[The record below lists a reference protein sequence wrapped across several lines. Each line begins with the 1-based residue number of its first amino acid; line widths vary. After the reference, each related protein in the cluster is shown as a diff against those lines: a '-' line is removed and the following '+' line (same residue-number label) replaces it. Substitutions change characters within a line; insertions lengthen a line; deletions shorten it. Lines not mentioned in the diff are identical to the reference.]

1 MARTTSKQYL
11 QCRDPWIFARRNS
24 KLHATRYRVL
34 SPIDAEYKL
43 ISQQL
48 LNKPMIP
55 SNGITTRN
63 ERWSFPPQR
72 KKKKKTTLRREND
85 HLRQLLQQ
93 DIRGNMI
100 SAEAPALLPPRL
112 ALRKPTRLS
121 SVHSSMSDISMSS
134 LESMKSVNRFSY
146 SVSAAPT
153 RRSRDSLARYNKT
166 GDTSMSSFGSFS
178 RDKRW
183 MSSLQSPPTAK
194 PKDSCQN
201 NAAFPCRESMAK
213 STPSRNHKKRR
224 WLSNEESDKGNDQ
237 PLQLVARKSSAGYLF
252 PA

>member
-1 MARTTSKQYL
+1 
-11 QCRDPWIFARRNS
+11 
-24 KLHATRYRVL
+24 
-34 SPIDAEYKL
+34 
-43 ISQQL
+43 
-48 LNKPMIP
+48 MIP
-55 SNGITTRN
+55 SNGTTTRN

-72 KKKKKTTLRREND
+72 KKKKKATLGREND

-100 SAEAPALLPPRL
+100 AADTPLLLPPRL
-112 ALRKPTRLS
+112 TLRNQARLS

-146 SVSAAPT
+146 STSTAPA
-153 RRSRDSLARYNKT
+153 RRSRDSLARYSSK

-178 RDKRW
+178 RDRRW
-183 MSSLQSPPTAK
+183 MSSLQPPPSAK

-201 NAAFPCRESMAK
+201 NAAFPYRESMGK
-213 STPSRNHKKRR
+213 STPNRNHKKRR